1 MIESPVHAGSHLHTH
16 HQAARSTGQGQVPT
30 GLMQGQMVEQL
41 DQASV
46 LSDAAEELSQQF
58 SSKVE
63 EKTLRERRLGTAGKS
78 PLLRREQIQALLQ
91 QLHEGEQNDE
101 QHQEDLLAMGRRI
114 LRNPGQARQEV
125 ARHSGQASQQ
135 YLSLLEIAELLQEGA
150 LGPDVGHRALDAVQ
164 EAAAEIDTE
173 RGDAIWADINTV
185 QAAQDH
191 AAHTSEPGAAQSFR
205 QTYRDAVLGA
215 SDLSGTLQ
223 HLLQAHKDRQGAAF
237 TQVLN
242 DMVKA
247 IGADLAAARPSRDPV
262 RLQALISDLYHLGV
276 IATVIDACNALGQ
289 ALHAEYGAPPLQASS
304 LTSDL
309 AGLSKERW
317 VDAARFDSLA
327 RQHRCDAPASC
338 LVAFL
343 KGIRQAF
350 TELPLQIFSS
360 TEARQSVLDA
370 AQLALDRAIDLEEE
384 EL

>member
-1 MIESPVHAGSHLHTH
+1 MIESPVQSGPHLHTH
-16 HQAARSTGQGQVPT
+16 HHTAHSAGQGQVPT
-30 GLMQGQMVEQL
+30 GLMQGQVVQQL

-46 LSDAAEELSQQF
+46 LANAADELSQQF

-78 PLLRREQIQALLQ
+78 PLLQRDQIQALLQ
-91 QLHEGEQNDE
+91 ALHDGDHNDE
-101 QHQEDLLAMGRRI
+101 LRQQALLALGRRI
-114 LRNPGQARQEV
+114 LRDPSQTRQEV
-125 ARHSGQASQQ
+125 ARHSGQASEQ
-135 YLSLLEIAELLQEGA
+135 YLSLLEVAQLLQEGA
-150 LGPDVGHRALDAVQ
+150 LGPDVGHRALEAVQ
-164 EAAAEIDTE
+164 DAAAEIETE
-173 RGDAIWADINTV
+173 HGDAVWADINTV

-191 AAHTSEPGAAQSFR
+191 AANTNEPAAAHSFR

-215 SDLSGTLQ
+215 ADLSGTLR

-237 TQVLN
+237 AQVLD

-247 IGADLAAARPSRDPV
+247 IGLDLAATRPSRDPV
-262 RLQALISDLYHLGV
+262 RLQALVSDLYHLGV

-289 ALHAEYGAPPLQASS
+289 ALNATYGTPVLQASA

-309 AGLSKERW
+309 AGLSSERW

-327 RQHRCDAPASC
+327 RQHQCDAPASC
-338 LVAFL
+338 RVAFL
-343 KGIRQAF
+343 KGVRQAF

-360 TEARQSVLDA
+360 ADSRQSILDA